1 MHRSPYEAKIHY
13 KKRLSR
19 LGKCTNGWVC
29 GVYYSERK
37 GRYIRLSRGSRS
49 KWLKKCSN
57 RKIRRFKGDLPKN
70 VHKLFDYWW
79 CLW

>member
-1 MHRSPYEAKIHY
+1 MHRSPYESKIYY
-13 KKRLSR
+13 KRRLAR
-19 LGKCTNGWVC
+19 LGKCTDGWVC

-49 KWLKKCSN
+49 KLLKKCSN
-57 RKIRRFKGDLPKN
+57 RKIRRFKGDLPNN

-79 CLW
+79 EMW